1 MTWFLDGRP
10 LNLASPAVTLTGS
23 TLKVKG
29 LPART
34 HVITGVPSSGKIR
47 LGTTTIRG
55 R

>member
-1 MTWFLDGRP
+1 VSFAG
-10 LNLASPAVTLTGS
+10 NV
-23 TLKVKG
+23 LKVKG

-34 HVITGVPSSGKIR
+34 HVITGVPSGGKIR